1 MNYRLTGYVL
11 GQIALISG
19 GLLFIPLFLSI
30 GYGDGAVHS
39 FGLTI
44 TICIVLG
51 ALGLLCRPAPD
62 KRDMKPACGF
72 IICGLAWI
80 LLSIIGCIPFVVS
93 RYIPSFMDALFE
105 SVSGFTTTGASIIKD
120 VEALPKSLLFW
131 RALTQ
136 WIGGMGVLVFIIAIL
151 PKNDQ
156 TATQLAKA
164 EMPGPQFGKLVS
176 KLRFTAQ
183 ILYAMYVVL
192 TIILIAVLC
201 IFKMPLFDS
210 VCHAFSTASTGGF
223 SIKNASIGAYNS
235 VGIDVTITIFMLIF
249 SVNFNV
255 YYFIIVG
262 QVLKALKHEET
273 IAMFAIYV
281 LGTAAVTICLAIPS
295 TYATLADT
303 IRFSAFQTASLMS
316 TTGFTTADYTTWPIF
331 SQALLLLLMCIGGS
345 ASSTAGGMKVSRVV
359 ILAKSSYLGIKNTL
373 SPRSVYTL
381 KMDGKPLPQGIIGNT
396 HTFFT
401 IYVLTIVLST
411 LLMCISKSVHNPEG
425 LVSNFSAVIACLN
438 NIGPGLGFVGPA
450 SNYSVFATPAKL
462 ILCFDMLI
470 GRLEIF
476 PILLLFYPKAWKKV

>member
-1 MNYRLTGYVL
+1 M

-19 GLLFIPLFLSI
+19 GLLLIPLFMSI
-30 GYGDGAVHS
+30 GFGDGTVHA

-51 ALGLLCRPAPD
+51 ALGMLCRPARD
-62 KRDMKPACGF
+62 KRDMKPACGL

-80 LLSIIGCIPFVVS
+80 LISIIGCIPFVAS
-93 RYIPSFMDALFE
+93 RYIPSFTDALFE
-105 SVSGFTTTGASIIKD
+105 SVSGFTTTGATIIKD
-120 VEALPKSLLFW
+120 VEALPKSLLLW

-136 WIGGMGVLVFIIAIL
+136 WIGGMGVLVLIIAIL
-151 PKNDQ
+151 PKNDRM
-156 TATQLAKA
+156 ATQLVKA

-192 TIILIAVLC
+192 TILLIAILC
-201 IFKMPLFDS
+201 ILKMPFFDS
-210 VCHAFSTASTGGF
+210 VCHAFTTASTGGF

-255 YYFIIVG
+255 YYLIIVG

-273 IAMFAIYV
+273 IAMFAIYI
-281 LGTAAVTICLAIPS
+281 LGTAAVVICLAIPS

-303 IRFSAFQTASLMS
+303 VRYSAFQTASIMS
-316 TTGFTTADYTTWPIF
+316 TTGFATANYTVWPVF
-331 SQALLLLLMCIGGS
+331 SQVSLLVLMCIGGS
-345 ASSTAGGMKVSRVV
+345 ASSTAGGMKVSRVL
-359 ILAKSSYLGIKNTL
+359 ILAKSSFLGIKKTL

-381 KMDGKPLPQGIIGNT
+381 KMDGKPLPQGIIDNT
-396 HTFFT
+396 QTFFI
-401 IYVLTIVLST
+401 IYILTIVLST
-411 LLMCISKSVHNPEG
+411 LLISVSKSVHNPEG
-425 LVSNFSAVIACLN
+425 LVSNISAVIACLN
-438 NIGPGLGFVGPA
+438 NVGPGLGFVGPA
-450 SNYSVFATPAKL
+450 SNYSALATPAKL